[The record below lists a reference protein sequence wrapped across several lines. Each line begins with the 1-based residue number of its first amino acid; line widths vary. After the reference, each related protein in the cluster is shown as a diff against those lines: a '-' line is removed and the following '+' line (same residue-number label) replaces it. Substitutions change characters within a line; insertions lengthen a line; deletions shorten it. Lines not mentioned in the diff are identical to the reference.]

1 MNIYVD
7 ESGDLGSSK
16 KSGNFF
22 IIGIVSVTEPKQIET
37 WMRRIKSRKLKRKER
52 KANEIKAVSASEE
65 FKKYFYQHLANLSF
79 KVNFIVIKKSKIP
92 TRLKKEQG
100 LIYLYT
106 IKRGVASFIKKDN
119 YPILITI
126 DRRHFQKLTK
136 EAFNTAL
143 KEFLI
148 IYCNS
153 SNLIKIHHVDSATN
167 NILQFIDFIVY
178 AAGRK
183 YNADDSKW
191 YNYLKKFVLKEEIL
205 KLPDKK

>member
-1 MNIYVD
+1 MNIYID

-22 IIGIVSVTEPKQIET
+22 IIAIVSVTDPRQIEI
-37 WMRRIKSRKLKRKER
+37 WMRRIKSRKLNKKER
-52 KANEIKAVSASEE
+52 KANEIKAVSASKE
-65 FKKYFYQHLANLSF
+65 FKKYFYEHLTNLGL
-79 KVNFIVIKKSKIP
+79 KVNFIITKKSKIP

-100 LIYLYT
+100 LIYLHM
-106 IKRGVASFIKKDN
+106 IKKGVANLIKKGN
-119 YPILITI
+119 HLILITI

-143 KEFLI
+143 KEFLMI
-148 IYCNS
+148 NCGS
-153 SNLIKIHHVDSATN
+153 SNSIKIHHIDSSTN
-167 NILQFIDFIVY
+167 NILQFVDFIVY

-183 YNADDSKW
+183 YNAGDSKW

-205 KLPDKK
+205 KLPDNK